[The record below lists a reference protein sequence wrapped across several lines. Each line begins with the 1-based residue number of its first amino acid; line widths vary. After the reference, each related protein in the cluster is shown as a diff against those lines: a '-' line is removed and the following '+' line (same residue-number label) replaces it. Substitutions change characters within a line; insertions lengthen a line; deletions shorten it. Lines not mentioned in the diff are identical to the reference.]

1 MNLPPPSVPVLAR
14 LAPNGPFIP
23 VRGSLY
29 PRRGSCAA
37 LPIRGKRTAE
47 SSVEVITRPS
57 GGLSVLIIDD
67 CCLYREGLASIIK
80 QEQDVAAIRCAHDW
94 PSILSAL
101 DHDVPDVVLVNLA
114 SLDSRTLM
122 TGVRDISPSSL
133 IIAIG
138 VDDAEREIVA
148 CAEAGVSGYLLRSEP
163 FSHLMQLIRTV
174 ALGEAVCP
182 PRVTAALMRRLAD
195 LASEQRRV
203 PLLTE
208 REGQILRLLDLG
220 LSNQQISDRLCIE
233 VRTVKNHLHNLFG
246 KLGVSRRGE
255 AVAAF
260 RSRIGL
266 LRQSLSD
273 RDYG

>member
-1 MNLPPPSVPVLAR
+1 
-14 LAPNGPFIP
+14 
-23 VRGSLY
+23 
-29 PRRGSCAA
+29 
-37 LPIRGKRTAE
+37 
-47 SSVEVITRPS
+47 
-57 GGLSVLIIDD
+57 LSVLIIDD
-67 CCLYREGLASIIK
+67 CCLYREGLASII
-80 QEQDVAAIRCAHDW
+80 EREPDVVGIRCAHDW
-94 PSILSAL
+94 PSILSSF

-114 SLDSRTLM
+114 SLDSHTLM
-122 TGVRDISPSSL
+122 AGVRDMSPSSL

-138 VDDAEREIVA
+138 VDDAEHEIVA

-163 FSHLMQLIRTV
+163 FSCLMQLIRTV
-174 ALGEAVCP
+174 AVGEAVCS

-208 REGQILRLLDLG
+208 REWQILKLLDLG
-220 LSNQQISDRLCIE
+220 LSNQQIADRLSIE

-260 RSRIGL
+260 RSRLGFSVNL
-266 LRQSLSD
+266 
-273 RDYG
+273 